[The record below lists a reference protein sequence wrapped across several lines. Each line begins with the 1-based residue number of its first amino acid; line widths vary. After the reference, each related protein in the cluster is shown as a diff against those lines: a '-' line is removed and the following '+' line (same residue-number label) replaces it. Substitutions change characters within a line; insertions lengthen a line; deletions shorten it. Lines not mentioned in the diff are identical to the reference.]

1 MSESSIFEDIL
12 LNPLMD
18 SVTWCETLLWSP
30 LQIPST
36 IAPLWG
42 DLFKHYGRPIGWRC
56 ISKYDLTRAFFLPT
70 EVQDSSRALTRFF
83 FSSGGIMSAV
93 GCDPGNVIQMSCI
106 MGLAAPPP
114 TNPVRG
120 EHSACEHCRRERAL
134 CGPLAGQTMVFLRT
148 RSARRKNAI
157 FSASKLVLKVLLRI
171 ILCKSHFFLFRGPA
185 FLVSQCT
192 LVY

>member
-114 TNPVRG
+114 HQPRK
-120 EHSACEHCRRERAL
+120 RRAFGLRAL
-134 CGPLAGQTMVFLRT
+134 SQRAGSLWTSGRTNNGVFTDEVSEKKKR
-148 RSARRKNAI
+148 NI
-157 FSASKLVLKVLLRI
+157 F
-171 ILCKSHFFLFRGPA
+171 CF
-185 FLVSQCT
+185 
-192 LVY
+192 